1 MKIDTLI
8 SLAGTVT
15 AAGIFTVQKQ
25 WALAAVFIL
34 LTGYTILDRV
44 VHIGA
49 LPNIVV
55 AAFPVVAL
63 VIAVYEIIRRIAT
76 K

>member
-1 MKIDTLI
+1 MKIDTII

-25 WALAAVFIL
+25 WLLATVFIL
-34 LTGYTILDRV
+34 LTGYTILERV
-44 VHIGA
+44 VHIDEI
-49 LPNIVV
+49 PNFITN
-55 AAFPVVAL
+55 AFPVLAL